1 MLQTLSPLTG
11 ADPASERVATCSGFS
26 LHAGVSCEAHQ
37 REKRERLCRYI
48 SRPPVA
54 VKRLSLSRHGKV
66 VYSLKT
72 PWRDGTTQIV
82 LEPLDF
88 VARLAALV
96 PRPRLNLTRYHGI
109 LAPHHRWRAA
119 ITPARRGTGASRS
132 SQTDDKTPAER
143 HAAMTWAQRLK
154 RVFDIDLSTCARCGA
169 AVRVIAC
176 IEEQEVIDKILAYL
190 REKEAKRPAPPI
202 LIPPP
207 RAPPLTPASPPT
219 DVAPT

>member
-1 MLQTLSPLTG
+1 MLQSLSPLTG
-11 ADPASERVATCSGFS
+11 PGPTSERVATSSGFS

-66 VYSLKT
+66 VYTLKT